1 MSTVSTGHSHTR
13 AKSERHWKLYD
24 SRSRSNKL
32 YLIRNDLN
40 HDLYFLGN
48 MTTKNPVFMGLYRK
62 CERLK
67 KASNPF
73 IISI

>member
-1 MSTVSTGHSHTR
+1 
-13 AKSERHWKLYD
+13 
-24 SRSRSNKL
+24 
-32 YLIRNDLN
+32 
-40 HDLYFLGN
+40 

-62 CERLK
+62 YKRLK